1 MGIRIK
7 MMTVLNTFN
16 TAIGIVTLPSWA
28 SIRSPCKKNVDC
40 IWNGKNNNHITI
52 NKTFSPFILHCLG
65 IHFYVCFYFFQPYK
79 IVKKKDYTHKKIYTS
94 IQIHII
100 LLYTHIFS
108 FKEKAMNLSNVTV
121 NVRMETNGN

>member
-1 MGIRIK
+1 MFVFISSNHTK
-7 MMTVLNTFN
+7 L
-16 TAIGIVTLPSWA
+16 L
-28 SIRSPCKKNVDC
+28 KKR
-40 IWNGKNNNHITI
+40 
-52 NKTFSPFILHCLG
+52 L
-65 IHFYVCFYFFQPYK
+65 
-79 IVKKKDYTHKKIYTS
+79 YTQKIYTS